1 MKTGRVLVEIQVS
14 DDGQSAGARHRPATQ
29 EDVDTLTAMRFGGQ
43 DVVATALLGEA
54 IRRDAMLRVGI
65 VHATDPARATLIRTG
80 DTREMA
86 TVVTTIL
93 ESVDAVARQVAPV
106 AVAEASR
113 APWGAD

>member
-1 MKTGRVLVEIQVS
+1 MKTVRVLVEIQVS

-65 VHATDPARATLIRTG
+65 VHATS
-80 DTREMA
+80 REASPRVAM
-86 TVVTTIL
+86 TPVGVGGSVVNEAIVDSL
-93 ESVDAVARQVAPV
+93 VPSVFV
-106 AVAEASR
+106 AVR
-113 APWGAD
+113 R